1 MNFNLKKPLVIFDL
15 ETTGLDVTNDRI
27 IEIAAIKINIDGSEE
42 IFEKRINPKYPISE
56 EAKSVHGITEK
67 DLENEPSFKD
77 ISKELLSF
85 IGNAD
90 LAGFNS
96 LKFDIPLLVEEFLR
110 NDIDIKMKDRNLI
123 DVQNIFHKMEPRNL
137 KAGYKFY
144 CGKDLI
150 NAHSALADTLA
161 TKEILKAQIEKYSD
175 LEFEDSKGNISEGVK
190 NDMNTLGEFSTYH
203 KNADLRGQII
213 FDEKGNE
220 IFNFGKNKGRLVED
234 VFRKE
239 PQYFDWIEKS
249 NFPLYTKKVF
259 KEIYYRVKLKDSKSD
274 FKIG

>member
-42 IFEKRINPKYPISE
+42 IFEKRLNPKYPISE

-67 DLENEPSFKD
+67 DLENEASFKD

-85 IGNAD
+85 IGNSD

-213 FDEKGNE
+213 FDENGNE
-220 IFNFGKNKGRLVED
+220 LFNFGKNKGRLVED
-234 VFRKE
+234 VFRNE